1 MIKLRPRVI
10 QRKCQAHRYFTF
22 QPASGIRLFSPFLSF
37 FLPFF
42 FPFKSVMVLKSNKY
56 NKSSSGRDEFRLV
69 NDFKDIQPFVYAE
82 TALGALAYFH
92 CFARALFIPLS
103 SRTSG
108 ENNELKNE
116 QGLAGFLTPG
126 TE

>member
-1 MIKLRPRVI
+1 
-10 QRKCQAHRYFTF
+10 
-22 QPASGIRLFSPFLSF
+22 
-37 FLPFF
+37 
-42 FPFKSVMVLKSNKY
+42 MVLKSNKY

-92 CFARALFIPLS
+92 CFARAQFIPLS